1 MIPLHKLA
9 KLPRSQRLRKIT
21 KVFTGAEIRLSAG
34 GDLQEAELRSLSA
47 ILELLLADQ
56 EFSAAGQNDL
66 QDALSRFGADALPPA
81 SGADGGVIWGLNT
94 VRHLLLAET
103 GRSPADWDFIDHQ
116 GKLNAARRRIFP
128 GMQVY
133 FEDIRSPFNVGAMF
147 RSAESFGVEQIFLSP
162 LCADPL
168 HPRAFR
174 TAMGC
179 VDIIPWERTPLP
191 GEAVAGRTS
200 ERHVPEGPF
209 FALETG
215 GTPLER
221 FKFPQKGVMIV
232 GSEELG
238 TSPEALTLA
247 DSSLGRV
254 SIPTYGAKGSIN
266 VSTAFGIVLQTWA
279 AKIVN
284 PS

>member
-21 KVFTGAEIRLSAG
+21 KVFTAAEIRLTAG
-34 GDLQEAELRSLSA
+34 GELQEAELRSLSA
-47 ILELLLADQ
+47 ILELLLADR
-56 EFSAAGQNDL
+56 EFSAAGRNVL
-66 QDALSRFGADALPPA
+66 QAALSRFGA
-81 SGADGGVIWGLNT
+81 GGGVIWGLNT

-116 GKLNAARRRIFP
+116 GKLDAARRRIFP
-128 GMQVY
+128 GMGIY

-179 VDIIPWERTPLP
+179 VDIIPWERAPLP
-191 GEAVAGRTS
+191 GETAAGRMP
-200 ERHVPEGPF
+200 ENPAPEGPF

-215 GTPLER
+215 GTLLEHFR
-221 FKFPQKGVMIV
+221 FPQKGVMIV

-238 TSPEALTLA
+238 TSPEALALA

-266 VSTAFGIVLQTWA
+266 VSVAFGIVLQAWA
-279 AKIVN
+279 AKIVS